1 MTKRIISILLL
12 CCACIAPI
20 QAQLRYGIKL
30 GAEFSHPSAKN
41 SFDATIDGG
50 SGFTGG
56 LQLEY
61 QVPICGLAFGVS
73 ALYEHRVMNV
83 ETKQF
88 IDGILY
94 TSSHN
99 DLITVVDKCGGS
111 FLVIPVD
118 IKYKMNVGI
127 LHNLVTPYVLTGPDF
142 AFRLNKAVGSST
154 HLGWN
159 VGGGIDI
166 VNFIQISGGY
176 RFGMNKIYGMRD
188 NGAFVN
194 IGILFDF

>member
-1 MTKRIISILLL
+1 MIKRIISLLLL
-12 CCACIAPI
+12 CCACVATI

-83 ETKQF
+83 ETQLYYRISPDYPANAPNTV
-88 IDGILY
+88 IDK
-94 TSSHN
+94 S
-99 DLITVVDKCGGS
+99 GGE
-111 FLVIPVD
+111 FFAVPFDV
-118 IKYKMNVGI
+118 KYKINLGI

-142 AFRLNKAVGSST
+142 AFRLNKAVGSSM

-159 VGGGIDI
+159 VGGGIDV

-176 RFGMNKIYGMRD
+176 RFGLNKIYGMRD

-194 IGILFDF
+194 VGILFDF

>member
-1 MTKRIISILLL
+1 MIKRIISILLL
-12 CCACIAPI
+12 CYVCVAPI

-61 QVPICGLAFGVS
+61 QMPVCGLAFGVS

-83 ETKQF
+83 ETPLYYRIYPDHPANAPNTT
-88 IDGILY
+88 IDK
-94 TSSHN
+94 S
-99 DLITVVDKCGGS
+99 GGD
-111 FLVIPVD
+111 FLAVPID
-118 IKYKMNVGI
+118 IKYKANLGI

-176 RFGMNKIYGMRD
+176 RFGLNKIYGMRD